1 MSFNVTVHRK
11 TTIQVRKLRTQIA
24 NKAFRKEVSDY
35 ESQNSGVKSGGGVAV
50 QTEADKARKEQQ
62 RLHQE
67 NQVCIK

>member
-1 MSFNVTVHRK
+1 VHRK
-11 TTIQVRKLRTQIA
+11 TTIQVRKLRAQIA

-35 ESQNSGVKSGGGVAV
+35 ESQNSSVKSGGVAI

>member
-1 MSFNVTVHRK
+1 V
-11 TTIQVRKLRTQIA
+11 

-35 ESQNSGVKSGGGVAV
+35 ESQKSNVKSTGGAV
-50 QTEADKARKEQQ
+50 QSEADKALKEQQ

>member
-11 TTIQVRKLRTQIA
+11 TTIQVRKLRSQIV

-35 ESQNSGVKSGGGVAV
+35 ESQNSNVKSAGIAV
-50 QTEADKARKEQQ
+50 QSEADKARTEQQ

-67 NQVCIK
+67 TQVCVK

>member
-1 MSFNVTVHRK
+1 MHRK
-11 TTIQVRKLRTQIA
+11 TTIQVRKLRAQIA

-35 ESQNSGVKSGGGVAV
+35 ESQNSSVKSGGVA

>member
-1 MSFNVTVHRK
+1 MSLNITVHRK
-11 TTIQVRKLRTQIA
+11 TNVQVRKLRSQIV

-35 ESQNSGVKSGGGVAV
+35 ESQKSNVKSTGGAV
-50 QTEADKARKEQQ
+50 QSEADKALKEQQ